1 MAEETEGTRRD
12 NDNGP
17 GEAEA
22 GQAETS
28 DEEEIEARSDQRER
42 EFLEERF
49 APLRAKRD
57 DEDEEEAELQPGPS
71 APGPA
76 PAREPEGPSTTPSP
90 EEPEPPLPGEFRRSR
105 IQQFREAQRRRLAD
119 QDTPPKKEGE
129 GSQGDRVLEGNP
141 TPDRPADFFSP
152 PAVQGASDD
161 AGPPQAP
168 QAPPANNWIPIGPS
182 VLRQGQ
188 GGVKPATSGRT
199 TGIAV
204 APGGARVY
212 VAAANGGVWRLRPLP
227 TLWPVGPSRLFPPL
241 PPIRTAFTWAP
252 GRAPAER
259 TLGWDLSYPPTV
271 ANWNTEPSNPDL
283 AGSAFYALAVDPA
296 DTNRVVGATRRGIY
310 RREPVPPPGTG
321 FRWRQKNLPGA
332 ATPWATSVVV
342 ARTGQTTTFY
352 AASWGGPVYSSNDSD
367 TWNQGGAG
375 FPNNRVGRVG
385 LAVRPDN
392 PNIVYALVSLWDAP
406 GTAAPVGAARSGNL
420 LGVFRLDTSDG
431 TWRQVTGVPNTLFGF
446 NPPTRRGQGN
456 YDNAI
461 AVAPDNV
468 NRIYLGGST
477 VNSGSD
483 WSGSLYR
490 CAVTVTGSGAATSVS
505 ATSAYIGGS
514 IHADVHTIV
523 FAPNDAT
530 RMWVGCDG
538 GGGYATPPT
547 PLGTGVSSSHGTPDW
562 PPLRCTIWAST
573 PRKMPYYSAA
583 PRTTVENALRARR
596 RGYIP
601 RAVTVATTWST
612 GTTRI
617 RY

>member
-17 GEAEA
+17 EEVEA

-28 DEEEIEARSDQRER
+28 DREEIESRSDQRER

-49 APLRAKRD
+49 APLRPKRD
-57 DEDEEEAELQPGPS
+57 DEDEEEAEHQPGPS
-71 APGPA
+71 APGPGLG
-76 PAREPEGPSTTPSP
+76 REPEAPSTTPPP

-105 IQQFREAQRRRLAD
+105 IQQFREAQRRRLAGR
-119 QDTPPKKEGE
+119 DTPPKKEGE
-129 GSQGDRVLEGNP
+129 GSQEDRLSEGNS
-141 TPDRPADFFSP
+141 TPDRPANFFSP

-161 AGPPQAP
+161 AEPPQAP

-199 TGIAV
+199 AGIAV

-212 VAAANGGVWRLRPLP
+212 IAAANGGVWRSDDTGETWRSLMNAFDLNP
-227 TLWPVGPSRLFPPL
+227 TQAASDSLACGAIALVPGAAANQDRIYVGSGEGAGGAYFGVGPVIS
-241 PPIRTAFTWAP
+241 TD
-252 GRAPAER
+252 G
-259 TLGWDLSYPPTV
+259 G

-296 DTNRVVGATRRGIY
+296 DTNRAVGATRRGIY
-310 RREPVPPPGTG
+310 RREPVPAPGTG
-321 FRWRQKNLPGA
+321 FRWRRKNLPGA
-332 ATPWATSVVV
+332 ATTWATTVVV

-352 AASWGGPVYSSNDSD
+352 AASWGGSVYSSNDGD
-367 TWNQGGAG
+367 TWNQVGAG
-375 FPNNRVGRVG
+375 FPNNRVGRIG

-392 PNIVYALVSLWDAP
+392 PNIVYALVSLWDPSGTVAP
-406 GTAAPVGAARSGNL
+406 AGAARSGNL

-446 NPPTRRGQGN
+446 DPPNRRGQGN

-477 VNSGSD
+477 VS
-483 WSGSLYR
+483 
-490 CAVTVTGSGAATSVS
+490 
-505 ATSAYIGGS
+505 
-514 IHADVHTIV
+514 
-523 FAPNDAT
+523 
-530 RMWVGCDG
+530 
-538 GGGYATPPT
+538 
-547 PLGTGVSSSHGTPDW
+547 
-562 PPLRCTIWAST
+562 
-573 PRKMPYYSAA
+573 
-583 PRTTVENALRARR
+583 
-596 RGYIP
+596 
-601 RAVTVATTWST
+601 
-612 GTTRI
+612 
-617 RY
+617 